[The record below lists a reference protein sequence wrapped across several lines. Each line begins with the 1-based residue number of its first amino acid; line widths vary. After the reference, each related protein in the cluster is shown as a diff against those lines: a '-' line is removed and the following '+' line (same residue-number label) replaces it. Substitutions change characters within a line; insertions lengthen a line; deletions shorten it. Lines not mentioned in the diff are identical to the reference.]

1 MEKPILL
8 FDGVCNLCNGFVQF
22 VLLNEKD
29 SNINFASLQSEIGQ
43 KLLKEFKVSQKGME
57 SIVFIENGNAYEKSL
72 AVLQIVKHLQ
82 MPWKLASAFTI
93 IPKIISDGV
102 YDLVA
107 KNRYRMFGKKDVCWI
122 PEPKWKGR
130 FID

>member
-22 VLLNEKD
+22 VLSNEKN

-43 KLLKEFKVSQKGME
+43 KLLKDFKVTQKGLE
-57 SIVFIENGNAYEKSL
+57 SIVFIENGKVYEKSS
-72 AVLQIVKHLQ
+72 AVLKIARHLK
-82 MPWKLASAFTI
+82 MPWNLASAFTI
-93 IPKIISDGV
+93 VPQFLSNGV

-107 KNRYRMFGKKDVCWI
+107 KNRYRMFGKKEVCWI
-122 PEPKWKGR
+122 PEPKWKSR